1 MNLLKLSKKA
11 APVFLLLAV
20 SLASSS
26 TSAAK
31 ADSIQFSDVTAN
43 HWAKSGIDTAVKKG
57 YVVGYPGGLFLPN
70 ANVTRAEFIKMIV
83 TATGQ
88 SVEET
93 AGKWY
98 VSYVNAAEQAKL
110 YVSSDF
116 ANSELEWNKTI
127 TRQEMARI
135 AARATGLETKED
147 DKWMYLA
154 TKSGLISGL
163 GAGKLGEKENTT
175 RAQSLATVER
185 VLTIKGGGKLP
196 TDKYAISSAE
206 LAWHKTNIFTVAP
219 DIFTT
224 NDPIKDLNVADTW
237 KEDKMK
243 ITSKDGLF
251 SAELYALIAIDLSD
265 KNDPNLKLIPD
276 LSTLKWKNTADNT
289 PDGIKISEKYSNSY
303 LFYSKSHINF
313 NKDSKRYSNFGFF
326 TAEVLGTFNNDRV
339 SFQNGNLNS
348 QALVFQKV
356 PFDLPITILPKS
368 GWEQTRP
375 ITVTIEVPSLSNF
388 YLVRNEILTIA
399 GPKSK

>member
-1 MNLLKLSKKA
+1 MNTLLKLRKKA

-26 TSAAK
+26 TLAAK
-31 ADSIQFSDVTAN
+31 ADPIQFSDVPAK

-57 YVVGYPGGLFLPN
+57 YVVGYPGGLFMPN

-98 VSYVNAAEQAKL
+98 EGYVNAAEVAKL

-116 ANSELEWNKTI
+116 ANSELEWSKKI

-154 TKSGLISGL
+154 AKSGLISGL

-175 RAQSLATVER
+175 RAQSVATVER
-185 VLTIKGGGKLP
+185 VLTVKSGGKLP

-206 LAWHKTNIFTVAP
+206 IAWHKTNIFTVMP
-219 DIFTT
+219 EIVGYRGEKWSRYESIEDQ
-224 NDPIKDLNVADTW
+224 W
-237 KEDKMK
+237 EEDKLTL
-243 ITSKDGLF
+243 TSKDNKYVATLH
-251 SAELYALIAIDLSD
+251 ELIAIDLED
-265 KNDPNLKLIPD
+265 PNDPNLKQIAP
-276 LSTLKWKNTADNT
+276 LSTLKWGYGEYGNPGHPVTNYKKAYLLYWKSTVKNDA
-289 PDGIKISEKYSNSY
+289 PDRYFSDRYAKIEIEGVGLPNPK
-303 LFYSKSHINF
+303 
-313 NKDSKRYSNFGFF
+313 
-326 TAEVLGTFNNDRV
+326 
-339 SFQNGNLNS
+339 
-348 QALVFQKV
+348 QKE
-356 PFDLPITILPKS
+356 D
-368 GWEQTRP
+368 
-375 ITVTIEVPSLSNF
+375 
-388 YLVRNEILTIA
+388 ILTMAAPVFHKEYGDAPYLII
-399 GPKSK
+399 PKVAKDKLRESVWIWITTPNSGYFRSNVRILSVYPHSEQ